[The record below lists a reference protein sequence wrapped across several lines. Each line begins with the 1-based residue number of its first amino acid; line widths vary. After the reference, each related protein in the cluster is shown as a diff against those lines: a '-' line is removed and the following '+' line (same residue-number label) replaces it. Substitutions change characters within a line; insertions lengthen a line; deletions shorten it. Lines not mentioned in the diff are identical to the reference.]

1 MNRKLTAALLG
12 ALLLTACATPPYS
25 GEGAANSKA
34 EQSAPEQAGVTP
46 EGRYEA
52 SGLLAKSLPE
62 ISEAIIQGEVTSVQ
76 LTQAY
81 LDRIAAIDRAGP
93 RLQSIIALNPD
104 ALAQAAAADARRANG
119 QMRSPMDGVPILL
132 KDNIETLDPMPTTA
146 GSLALKDNVTGR
158 DSPLVASL
166 RADGAVILGKTNLSQ
181 WANFR
186 SNFSL
191 SGWSSVGGQVRNPHM
206 LDRNPCGSSSGTG
219 AALAASMAAG
229 GVGTETNGSIICPST
244 VNGLVGFKPTVGL
257 IPQDGIIPIS
267 PSQDTA
273 GPMEKTVRGAAMLL
287 DAMIPGEDTFS
298 ASLSPDALKGVRVGV
313 LRTAQG
319 NNPDVIAR
327 FDAALEVLKAQGAEL
342 VEITEFESPDAFWP
356 ASLLVLEYEFKA
368 SLNAY
373 LAGAA
378 PGVTTRSLK
387 DIIAFNKANAAQE
400 LALFGQDLFEE
411 SEALG
416 PLTDKAYKDALK
428 LVQTATREQGID
440 LLLSKHKLDVLVAP
454 SGPIAPRTDPV
465 NGDVWPEW
473 AGAGWAPAVAGYP
486 NLTIPMGDVHGIPVG
501 ISFMG
506 TKNADGRILGYG
518 FAYEQASGIR
528 LAPKYLE
535 SAETRPEISEAMSR

>member
-1 MNRKLTAALLG
+1 MHRKLTAALG
-12 ALLLTACATPPYS
+12 ALLLAACATPVHS
-25 GEGAANSKA
+25 DDGVVLGEEGETAL
-34 EQSAPEQAGVTP
+34 EQAEASLSGQ
-46 EGRYEA
+46 YEA
-52 SGLLAKSLPE
+52 SGWLARSLPE
-62 ISEAIIQGEVTSVQ
+62 LSEAIIHGDVTSVQ

-104 ALAQAAAADARRANG
+104 ALAQAAAADERRANG
-119 QMRSPMDGVPILL
+119 QMRSPIDGVPILL
-132 KDNIETLDPMPTTA
+132 KDNIETQDPMATTA
-146 GSLALKDNVTGR
+146 GSLALKDNITGR

-219 AALAASMAAG
+219 AALAASLAAG
-229 GVGTETNGSIICPST
+229 GIGTETNGSIICPSN

-257 IPQDGIIPIS
+257 IPQVGIIPIS

-313 LRTAQG
+313 LRAAQG
-319 NNPDVIAR
+319 TNPDIISR
-327 FDAALEVLKAQGAEL
+327 FDTALGVLKAQGAEL
-342 VEITEFESPDAFWP
+342 VEIKEFDPPAEFWS

-373 LAGAA
+373 LAGAPSA
-378 PGVTTRSLK
+378 VAARSLS
-387 DIIAFNKANAAQE
+387 DIIAFNKANAAEE

-411 SEALG
+411 SDALG
-416 PLTDKAYKDALK
+416 PLTDKAYTDALK
-428 LVQTATREQGID
+428 LVQTATRENGID
-440 LLLSKHKLDVLVAP
+440 LLLSTHKVTVLVSP
-454 SGPIAPRTDPV
+454 SGPIAPRIDPV

-473 AGAGWAPAVAGYP
+473 AGAGWAAAVAGYP
-486 NLTIPMGDVHGIPVG
+486 NLTVPMGEVHGIPVG

-506 TKNADGRILGYG
+506 TKNADARILGYG

-535 SAETRPEISEAMSR
+535 SAEDRPEIKKAMIR